1 MSELCPKCSSVMSQ
15 GKCWNKNCG
24 PVIRLTQEHIDYARE
39 HKEKG
44 VDIIR
49 LTFMVD
55 DVLKAGGFS

>member
-1 MSELCPKCSSVMSQ
+1 MTNLCPECSSVMSN
-15 GKCWNKNCG
+15 GRCWNKTCG
-24 PVIRLTQEHIDYARE
+24 PVIRLTQEQIDYARE

-55 DVLKAGGFS
+55 DVLKAVGD